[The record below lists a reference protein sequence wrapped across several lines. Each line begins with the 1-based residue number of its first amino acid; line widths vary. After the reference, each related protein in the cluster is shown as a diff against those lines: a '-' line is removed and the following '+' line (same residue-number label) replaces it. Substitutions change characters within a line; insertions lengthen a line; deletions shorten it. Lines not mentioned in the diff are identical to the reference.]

1 MFTYYSFYVLLLD
14 QIIFLLMTGLAL
26 IGLALLGLAPM
37 GNNFRE
43 MGQMIYKPVL
53 FPSYK
58 EGDSH
63 SSGTP
68 VATRL

>member
-14 QIIFLLMTGLAL
+14 QIIFLLMTGLA
-26 IGLALLGLAPM
+26 PM

-43 MGQMIYKPVL
+43 MGQMIYKPGSV
-53 FPSYK
+53 PSYE